1 MGLGRSWLW
10 RCERGHLGIEHEHT
24 TLMLADEKWTTSVYR
39 DSILPE
45 EYLARLQ

>member
-10 RCERGHLGIEHEHT
+10 RCERGHHVMEREHT
-24 TLMLADEKWTTSVYR
+24 TLMLADEKWTTSVYG

-45 EYLARLQ
+45 EYLSKLQ